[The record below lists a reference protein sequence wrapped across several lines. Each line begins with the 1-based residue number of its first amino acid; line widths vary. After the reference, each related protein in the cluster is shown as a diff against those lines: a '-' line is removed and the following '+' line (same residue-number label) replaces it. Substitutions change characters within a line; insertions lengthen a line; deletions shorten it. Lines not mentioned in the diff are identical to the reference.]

1 MKKVLYILMLTIF
14 FGCTPILKPV
24 MLENLNKESTTL
36 DNLVEYLQKNN
47 MKVINEFEPEIEE
60 RSTPIGTIT
69 LVTLET
75 DWYDTGI
82 FLEDLNSNG
91 FVKYK
96 VRFGVDMPDAIP
108 GGLGINP
115 RFGYKD
121 NGEIVQKDKAP
132 KEVFEHINKFTQKIG
147 KDFK

>member
-1 MKKVLYILMLTIF
+1 
-14 FGCTPILKPV
+14 
-24 MLENLNKESTTL
+24 
-36 DNLVEYLQKNN
+36 

-69 LVTLET
+69 LITLET

-121 NGEIVQKDKAP
+121 NGEKVQKDKAP

>member
-1 MKKVLYILMLTIF
+1 MKKVLYILILTIF

-75 DWYDTGI
+75 DWHDTGI
-82 FLEDLNSNG
+82 FLENLNSNG

-96 VRFGVDMPDAIP
+96 VRFGIDMPDAMP

-115 RFGYKD
+115 KFGYKD

>member
-1 MKKVLYILMLTIF
+1 MKKSLYILILTIF

-75 DWYDTGI
+75 DWHDTGI

-96 VRFGVDMPDAIP
+96 VRFGIDMPDAMP

-115 RFGYKD
+115 KFGYKD

>member
-69 LVTLET
+69 LITLET

-108 GGLGINP
+108 GRLGINP

>member
-1 MKKVLYILMLTIF
+1 MKKVLYILILTIF

-75 DWYDTGI
+75 DWHDTGI
-82 FLEDLNSNG
+82 FVEDLNSNG

-96 VRFGVDMPDAIP
+96 VRFGIDMPDAMP

>member
-1 MKKVLYILMLTIF
+1 MLTIF

-69 LVTLET
+69 LITLET

-132 KEVFEHINKFTQKIG
+132 NEVFEHINKFTQKIG

>member
-1 MKKVLYILMLTIF
+1 MKKVLYILILTIL

-75 DWYDTGI
+75 DWHDTGI

-96 VRFGVDMPDAIP
+96 VRFGIDMPDAMP

-115 RFGYKD
+115 KFGYKD

-132 KEVFEHINKFTQKIG
+132 KQVFEHINKFTQKIG

>member
-1 MKKVLYILMLTIF
+1 MLTIF

-108 GGLGINP
+108 GMLGINP

>member
-1 MKKVLYILMLTIF
+1 MKKALYILILTIF

-75 DWYDTGI
+75 DWHDTGI

-96 VRFGVDMPDAIP
+96 VRFGIDMPDAIP
-108 GGLGINP
+108 GKLGINP
-115 RFGYKD
+115 KFGYKD

>member
-1 MKKVLYILMLTIF
+1 MLTIF

-36 DNLVEYLQKNN
+36 DSLVEYLQKNN

-108 GGLGINP
+108 GMLGINP

>member
-1 MKKVLYILMLTIF
+1 MLTIF

-108 GGLGINP
+108 GMLGINP
-115 RFGYKD
+115 RFRYKD

>member
-69 LVTLET
+69 LITLET

>member
-36 DNLVEYLQKNN
+36 DSLVEYLQKNN

-108 GGLGINP
+108 GMLGINP

>member
-69 LVTLET
+69 LITLET

-108 GGLGINP
+108 GMLGINP

>member
-1 MKKVLYILMLTIF
+1 MLTIF

-69 LVTLET
+69 LITLET

-108 GGLGINP
+108 GRLGINP

>member
-75 DWYDTGI
+75 DWHDTGI
-82 FLEDLNSNG
+82 FIEDLNSNG

-96 VRFGVDMPDAIP
+96 VRFGIDMPDAMP

-115 RFGYKD
+115 KFGYKD

>member
-1 MKKVLYILMLTIF
+1 MKKVLYILILNIF

-75 DWYDTGI
+75 DWHDTGI

-96 VRFGVDMPDAIP
+96 VRFGIDMPDAMP

-115 RFGYKD
+115 KFGYKD

>member
-1 MKKVLYILMLTIF
+1 MLTIF

-75 DWYDTGI
+75 DWHDTGI

-115 RFGYKD
+115 KLGYKD

-132 KEVFEHINKFTQKIG
+132 KQVFEHINKFTRKIG

>member
-1 MKKVLYILMLTIF
+1 MLTIF

-108 GGLGINP
+108 GRLGINP

>member
-108 GGLGINP
+108 GRLGINP

>member
-1 MKKVLYILMLTIF
+1 MKKVLYILILNIF

-75 DWYDTGI
+75 DWHDTGI
-82 FLEDLNSNG
+82 FVEDLNSNG

-96 VRFGVDMPDAIP
+96 VRFGIDMPDAMP

-115 RFGYKD
+115 KFGYKD

>member
-132 KEVFEHINKFTQKIG
+132 KEVFEHINKFTQKIA

>member
-75 DWYDTGI
+75 DWHDTGI

-132 KEVFEHINKFTQKIG
+132 KEVFEHINKFTQKIA

>member
-1 MKKVLYILMLTIF
+1 MLTIF

-69 LVTLET
+69 LITLET

-132 KEVFEHINKFTQKIG
+132 KEVFEHINKFTQKIA

>member
-1 MKKVLYILMLTIF
+1 
-14 FGCTPILKPV
+14 
-24 MLENLNKESTTL
+24 
-36 DNLVEYLQKNN
+36 
-47 MKVINEFEPEIEE
+47 
-60 RSTPIGTIT
+60 
-69 LVTLET
+69 
-75 DWYDTGI
+75 
-82 FLEDLNSNG
+82 
-91 FVKYK
+91 
-96 VRFGVDMPDAIP
+96 MPDAIP

>member
-1 MKKVLYILMLTIF
+1 MKKVLYILILTIF

-69 LVTLET
+69 LITLET

>member
-36 DNLVEYLQKNN
+36 DSLVEYLQKNN

-69 LVTLET
+69 LITLET
-75 DWYDTGI
+75 DWCDTGI

>member
-1 MKKVLYILMLTIF
+1 MKKVLYILILTIF

-75 DWYDTGI
+75 DWHDTGI

-96 VRFGVDMPDAIP
+96 VRFGIDMPDAMP

-115 RFGYKD
+115 KFGYKD

-132 KEVFEHINKFTQKIG
+132 KQVFEHINKFTQKIG

>member
-1 MKKVLYILMLTIF
+1 MKKVLYILILTIF
-14 FGCTPILKPV
+14 CGCTPILKPV

-75 DWYDTGI
+75 DWHDTGI

-96 VRFGVDMPDAIP
+96 VRFGIDMPDAMP

-115 RFGYKD
+115 KFGYKD

>member
-1 MKKVLYILMLTIF
+1 MKKVLYILILTIF

-75 DWYDTGI
+75 DWHDTGI

-91 FVKYK
+91 FVNRCSEMRL
-96 VRFGVDMPDAIP
+96 V
-108 GGLGINP
+108 GL
-115 RFGYKD
+115 
-121 NGEIVQKDKAP
+121 EIQCDCD
-132 KEVFEHINKFTQKIG
+132 FFTLKHL
-147 KDFK
+147 

>member
-1 MKKVLYILMLTIF
+1 MLTIF

-69 LVTLET
+69 LITLET

-108 GGLGINP
+108 GRLGINP

-121 NGEIVQKDKAP
+121 NGEICLLYTSPSPRDRQKSRMPSSA
-132 KEVFEHINKFTQKIG
+132 
-147 KDFK
+147 

>member
-24 MLENLNKESTTL
+24 MLENLNKESTTFDFFVDFL
-36 DNLVEYLQKNN
+36 LFFNLL
-47 MKVINEFEPEIEE
+47 VIIEFDPEIVVWC
-60 RSTPIGTIT
+60 TPIGTIT
-69 LVTLET
+69 LITLET

-96 VRFGVDMPDAIP
+96 VRFGVDMPDVIP

>member
-1 MKKVLYILMLTIF
+1 MKKVLYILILTIF

-75 DWYDTGI
+75 DWHDTGI

-96 VRFGVDMPDAIP
+96 VRFGIDMPDAMP

-115 RFGYKD
+115 KFGYKD

>member
-1 MKKVLYILMLTIF
+1 MKKALYILILTIF

-75 DWYDTGI
+75 DWHDTGI

-96 VRFGVDMPDAIP
+96 VRFGIDMPDAMP

-115 RFGYKD
+115 KFGYKD

-132 KEVFEHINKFTQKIG
+132 KQVFEHINKFTRKIG

>member
-75 DWYDTGI
+75 DWHDTGI

-96 VRFGVDMPDAIP
+96 VRFGIDMPDAIP

-132 KEVFEHINKFTQKIG
+132 KEVFEHINKFTQKID

>member
-36 DNLVEYLQKNN
+36 DNLVDYLQKNN

-69 LVTLET
+69 LITLET

>member
-1 MKKVLYILMLTIF
+1 MKKVLYILILNIF

-69 LVTLET
+69 LITLET

-96 VRFGVDMPDAIP
+96 VRFGIDMPDAIP

>member
-1 MKKVLYILMLTIF
+1 MLTIF

-75 DWYDTGI
+75 DWHDTGI

-108 GGLGINP
+108 GRLGINP

-132 KEVFEHINKFTQKIG
+132 KEVFEHINKFTQKIA

>member
-108 GGLGINP
+108 GMLGINP

>member
-1 MKKVLYILMLTIF
+1 MLTIF

-69 LVTLET
+69 LVE
-75 DWYDTGI
+75 GI
-82 FLEDLNSNG
+82 VRIKRSDGTEEEVEAALDELED
-91 FVKYK
+91 
-96 VRFGVDMPDAIP
+96 DTEED
-108 GGLGINP
+108 
-115 RFGYKD
+115 
-121 NGEIVQKDKAP
+121 EEEQ
-132 KEVFEHINKFTQKIG
+132 
-147 KDFK
+147 